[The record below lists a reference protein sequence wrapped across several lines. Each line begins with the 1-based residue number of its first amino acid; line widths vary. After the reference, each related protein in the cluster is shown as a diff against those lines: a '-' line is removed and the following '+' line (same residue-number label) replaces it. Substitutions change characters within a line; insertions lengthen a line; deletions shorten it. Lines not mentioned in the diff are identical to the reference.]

1 MSYDDNNSYRR
12 ADDNSYRQAGSYGPG
27 GSYERSGYSYT
38 DAGDWLMSTARR
50 NPEAILV
57 LAAGLALLMRGG
69 SRARRRYA
77 VEENR
82 GASMDV
88 SREGEYEDEGR
99 QRRSA
104 VGGVRS
110 RLSGVAET
118 AGEYASGVTERVY
131 ETAADVTG
139 RVYETAGSY
148 ASAVS
153 EYADA
158 GRRRLTRQASRAGRQ
173 AYRMGNQAGE
183 MLHEQPLAVAALGL
197 AAGAAVAA
205 FLPRVE
211 MEERALRPARDA
223 LADAAGRA
231 VESVKEAATDAG
243 RRLQDRAADLGA
255 QALKDAARGAV
266 QSFASGASGSSDQST
281 TPVGGSGPS
290 TGGGGQ

>member
-1 MSYDDNNSYRR
+1 M
-12 ADDNSYRQAGSYGPG
+12 PP
-27 GSYERSGYSYT
+27 
-38 DAGDWLMSTARR
+38 L
-50 NPEAILV
+50 
-57 LAAGLALLMRGG
+57 
-69 SRARRRYA
+69 
-77 VEENR
+77 
-82 GASMDV
+82 
-88 SREGEYEDEGR
+88 
-99 QRRSA
+99 
-104 VGGVRS
+104 
-110 RLSGVAET
+110 
-118 AGEYASGVTERVY
+118 TERVY

-153 EYADA
+153 GYADA

-231 VESVKEAATDAG
+231 VESVKEAAGEAG
-243 RRLQDRAADLGA
+243 RRLQDKAADLGA
-255 QALKDAARGAV
+255 EALKDAARGAC
-266 QSFASGASGSSDQST
+266 SLR
-281 TPVGGSGPS
+281 SGPRAALTS
-290 TGGGGQ
+290 PRRRGAHVRRRARRQ

>member
-1 MSYDDNNSYRR
+1 MSYDDNNSNRW

-27 GSYERSGYSYT
+27 GSYERSGHSYM

-69 SRARRRYA
+69 SRSRRAYP

-82 GASMDV
+82 RASMDV
-88 SREGEYEDEGR
+88 YREGEYEEEGR
-99 QRRSA
+99 ALRSPIRA
-104 VGGVRS
+104 VRS

-158 GRRRLTRQASRAGRQ
+158 GRRRLSRQASRAGRQ

-255 QALKDAARGAV
+255 AALKDAARGAV
-266 QSFASGASGSSDQST
+266 QSFASGASGSSDQPT
-281 TPVGGSGPS
+281 TRVGGSGPS
-290 TGGGGQ
+290 AGGGGQ